1 MEVVHPPFFPIGFS
15 QEKKDKSESRR
26 EERREEVTQALIGIL
41 SSDHCRSN
49 ASRTF
54 LVPNVGF
61 VQKKWVMCKKLLV
74 QFEICDRPSACG
86 IPNFATTLSA
96 IIHPPLSLILSAP
109 LGPNS
114 GLCFSWLNHHFC
126 WQKPTFLKGFRLHL
140 VVFLSREELNLLL
153 IIRAWPTLIAMIEST
168 YTYTWLN
175 SILLITHKA
184 YNKRVNFTSTTK
196 YWLFLLNRPVKVDL
210 NFK

>member
-1 MEVVHPPFFPIGFS
+1 MNNPTIITPGVINNEEIEVRFEVLMKWGTAWKCLNISEDFTTSGAKPGRPMCDGGCAPPIFPIGFS

-114 GLCFSWLNHHFC
+114 GLCFSWLHHHFC
-126 WQKPTFLKGFRLHL
+126 
-140 VVFLSREELNLLL
+140 
-153 IIRAWPTLIAMIEST
+153 
-168 YTYTWLN
+168 
-175 SILLITHKA
+175 
-184 YNKRVNFTSTTK
+184 
-196 YWLFLLNRPVKVDL
+196 
-210 NFK
+210 